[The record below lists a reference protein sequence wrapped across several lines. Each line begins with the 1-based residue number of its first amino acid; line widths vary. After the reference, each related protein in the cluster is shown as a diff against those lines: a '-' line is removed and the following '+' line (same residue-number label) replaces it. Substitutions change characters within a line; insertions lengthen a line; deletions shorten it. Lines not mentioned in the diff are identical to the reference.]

1 MQNEGVGLAHM
12 YVLYYTTYYMYVY
25 LASAHAHLKIVMRA
39 PFPLS
44 VGSSD
49 TRCSRPMSAGGAFA
63 PALREALA
71 RGSAEEG
78 TAAAAS
84 AECGA
89 SAACSNH
96 PGEVKGHGSPV
107 PFNEF
112 NSGRVSLHVSS
123 PGVQPREKGVSH

>member
-1 MQNEGVGLAHM
+1 
-12 YVLYYTTYYMYVY
+12 
-25 LASAHAHLKIVMRA
+25 
-39 PFPLS
+39 
-44 VGSSD
+44 
-49 TRCSRPMSAGGAFA
+49 MSAGGAFA
-63 PALREALA
+63 PALREAFA

-89 SAACSNH
+89 SAACGNH

-112 NSGRVSLHVSS
+112 NSGLNSGRVSLHVSS